1 MNEDNN
7 KELCL
12 FVCARLEEKRNLTS
26 AIVKSLDYEI
36 KIEGGEM
43 RSILSA
49 ISRLTEDTIEE
60 IKKNIV

>member
-12 FVCARLEEKRNLTS
+12 LVYARLEETRNLTS
-26 AIVKSLDYEI
+26 AIVKLLDYEI

-49 ISRLTEDTIEE
+49 INRLTEDTIEE